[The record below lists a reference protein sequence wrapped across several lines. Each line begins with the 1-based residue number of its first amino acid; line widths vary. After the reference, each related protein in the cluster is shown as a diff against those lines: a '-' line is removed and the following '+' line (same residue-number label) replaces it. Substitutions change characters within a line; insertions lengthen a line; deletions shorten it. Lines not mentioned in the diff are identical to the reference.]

1 MLTLSHQVLLVEVDP
16 HIVLTLEHLEG
27 DNISLLVLVEILGQ
41 NIGTLCVSLAPLFS
55 LSVVQLQAKD
65 TLTEL
70 VHEGAPEHDIDL
82 TFFPAEKSVNL
93 RELTEEETTSVSS
106 ALLIRGRD
114 GTEFT
119 IPGLASLIT
128 AFKCLTIDG
137 ISEAWT
143 GTISVAVDKLAN
155 TVAEKLVACDM
166 HLV

>member
-1 MLTLSHQVLLVEVDP
+1 MDS
-16 HIVLTLEHLEG
+16 HIVLTLEHLKG
-27 DNISLLVLVEILGQ
+27 DNISLLVLVKILGQ
-41 NIGTLCVSLAPLFS
+41 NISALCVSLAPLVS
-55 LSVVQLQAKD
+55 LSVEQLQAKD

-106 ALLIRGRD
+106 ALLIRGRN

-119 IPGLASLIT
+119 IPSLASLI
-128 AFKCLTIDG
+128 AALKCLAIDG
-137 ISEAWT
+137 ISEAGT
-143 GTISVAVDKLAN
+143 GAISVSVDKLAN